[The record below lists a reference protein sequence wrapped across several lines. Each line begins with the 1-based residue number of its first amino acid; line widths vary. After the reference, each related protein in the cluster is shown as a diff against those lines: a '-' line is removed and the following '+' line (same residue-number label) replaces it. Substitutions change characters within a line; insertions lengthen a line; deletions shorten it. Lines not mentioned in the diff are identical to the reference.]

1 MNKFY
6 CLSFFLRKIFF
17 SIIHHLL
24 FKSFKDIGKN
34 VIHATFC
41 GNLQRIKIRQW
52 NLVVYQSTPRENM
65 ILTAAHLL
73 AKWAICKRENSWHIF
88 TKLRV
93 VSFWCKV
100 KRKKSLGN
108 LLYNP
113 TIRMKLNGLGL
124 NLKCI
129 KIGLVLKNGGV
140 FLTDANEGKSLLVDI
155 DGAVGKPQL

>member
-1 MNKFY
+1 M
-6 CLSFFLRKIFF
+6 SVFLFTQNII

-73 AKWAICKRENSWHIF
+73 AKWAICKRENSWNIS

-100 KRKKSLGN
+100 FFCFVTEEI
-108 LLYNP
+108 LYSITAVSDRGSYAKP
-113 TIRMKLNGLGL
+113 LYLNEM
-124 NLKCI
+124 I
-129 KIGLVLKNGGV
+129 LVMISFNM
-140 FLTDANEGKSLLVDI
+140 
-155 DGAVGKPQL
+155 